1 MHCNAWMMCHLVVW
15 STYNQ
20 EFAETLGIW
29 FHEKFRYAYKVYVT
43 CNGKRLKC
51 LRSVHFSS

>member
-20 EFAETLGIW
+20 EFAFAETLGIW
-29 FHEKFRYAYKVYVT
+29 FHEKFRY
-43 CNGKRLKC
+43 LC
-51 LRSVHFSS
+51 LQSMSPVMEKG